1 MLAVTARLETSLEN
15 VHGLAIKES
24 LEDIRGEEVN
34 PGRLYPNLDELA
46 GMGILEKEAQSID
59 GRTNSYRVTV
69 EGFRL
74 LDARRIHIEGAVDG
88 GDEEQLRAD
97 GGRPTEEEM
106 LDDALFVERDE
117 EPRLPTHT
125 NAEEFR
131 ASFERARARRPTVRP
146 PLVDSSSRRRS
157 PAVYAVDERKVS
169 SSSLYDDAS
178 KAFVKSL
185 GGDREKQVPWE

>member
-1 MLAVTARLETSLEN
+1 MNHEAV
-15 VHGLAIKES
+15 
-24 LEDIRGEEVN
+24 DI
-34 PGRLYPNLDELA
+34 PDDKPPSDTTGRSGGGDPA
-46 GMGILEKEAQSID
+46 AHRD
-59 GRTNSYRVTV
+59 GRPPGLNQSDSFSR
-69 EGFRL
+69 GFRL

-131 ASFERARARRPTVRP
+131 ASFERARDPSATARRERAYKFGQAQRARSIRTSPDLNQHAGTTT
-146 PLVDSSSRRRS
+146 LECWLSREAPR
-157 PAVYAVDERKVS
+157 
-169 SSSLYDDAS
+169 
-178 KAFVKSL
+178 
-185 GGDREKQVPWE
+185 